1 MGIFSSKKIELHD
14 EILDEHAERL
24 FKKCDEF
31 NQNFKRGDFIRYWYD
46 NNRDWDSTFAF
57 VTVEAGYLPN
67 PVNQNWISKC
77 WFRAIPI
84 PLYGKRENYSDSLV
98 DITER
103 FHFERATE
111 EDFIE
116 YKHNSI
122 EKSIKNDK
130 ENMKLLRSHIRT
142 QIKERSDLVS
152 NMEFNINTIKR
163 LISNGGTNEQQ

>member
-1 MGIFSSKKIELHD
+1 MGLFSSNKIELHD
-14 EILDEHAERL
+14 EILDEHAEHL
-24 FKKCDEF
+24 IKKCDEF
-31 NQNFKRGDFIRYWYD
+31 NQNFKLGDFIRYWYD
-46 NNRDWDSTFAF
+46 NNRNWDSTFAF
-57 VTVEAGYLPN
+57 VTAEAGYLLNAVN
-67 PVNQNWISKC
+67 PNWISKC
-77 WFRAIPI
+77 WFRAISI

-103 FHFERATE
+103 FHFERATK

-142 QIKERSDLVS
+142 QIKERSNLIS

-163 LISNGGTNEQQ
+163 LISNGGTNE